1 MRVLGIESS
10 CDETSAAVFEDDWQ
24 LRSNV
29 VASQAELHAAF
40 GGVVP
45 EIASRRHVELVT
57 AVIQE
62 ALETAGVTLAE
73 IEGLAVTNRPG
84 LIGSLLVG
92 VSAAK
97 SLALARGLPVVGVH
111 HIEGHIFSN
120 WVSEGGARLPAV
132 ALIASGGHTELYY
145 VRDFHEYEVL
155 GRRRDD
161 AAGEA
166 FDKGARLLG
175 LGNGGGAAL
184 NRAAQGGDPK
194 AVSFTRARTD
204 PPLDFSFSGVKT
216 ALLQYVKK
224 NPDFP
229 LADTAASYQ
238 AAIVDMLVER
248 ALLAAQVTGARHI
261 LVGGGVAA
269 NTGLQERLRR
279 KAEERGLTASFP
291 PLSLCTDNAGMI
303 AAAGHSRLTRGENH
317 GLGLETYAREPLTD
331 RVFALPQTS
340 IQTQAPEGRAG
351 NSQGR

>member
-10 CDETSAAVFEDDWQ
+10 CDETSAAVFEDGWQ

-29 VASQAELHAAF
+29 IASQTELHAPY

-45 EIASRRHVELVT
+45 EIASRRHVELIT
-57 AVIQE
+57 LVIEE
-62 ALETAGVTLAE
+62 ALSRAGCALDD

-92 VSAAK
+92 VTAAK
-97 SLALARGLPVVGVH
+97 SVALARDLPLVGVH
-111 HIEGHIFSN
+111 HLEGHVFSN
-120 WVSEGGARLPAV
+120 WIATGGPRLPAV

-145 VRDFHEYEVL
+145 VRDLHQYEIL

-166 FDKGARLLG
+166 FDKGARVLG

-184 NRAAQGGDPK
+184 SRAAEAGDPK
-194 AVSFTRARTD
+194 AVPFTRARTD

-216 ALLQYVKK
+216 ALLQHAKK
-224 NPDFP
+224 AGDALNV
-229 LADTAASYQ
+229 ADAAASYQ

-248 ALLAAQVTGARHI
+248 TLKAAEVTGAPHL

-269 NTGLQERLRR
+269 NRALQQKLTSEAER
-279 KAEERGLTASFP
+279 RGLTASFP
-291 PLSLCTDNAGMI
+291 ALELCTDNAGMI
-303 AAAGHSRLTRGENH
+303 AAAGHSRLSRGERH
-317 GLGLETYAREPLTD
+317 GLDLETYAREPLTEV
-331 RVFALPQTS
+331 RFG
-340 IQTQAPEGRAG
+340 EGG
-351 NSQGR
+351 

>member
-10 CDETSAAVFEDDWQ
+10 CDETSAAVFEDGWR
-24 LRSNV
+24 LASNV
-29 VASQAELHAAF
+29 VASQAELHAPY

-45 EIASRRHVELVT
+45 EIASRRHLELIT
-57 AVIQE
+57 LVIQE
-62 ALETAGVTLAE
+62 ALDQAGVTLAG

-92 VSAAK
+92 VTAAK
-97 SLALARGLPVVGVH
+97 SVALARGLPLVGVH

-120 WVSEGGARLPAV
+120 WVAEGGPRLPAV

-145 VRDFHEYEVL
+145 VRDLHRYELL

-184 NRAAQGGDPK
+184 NRAAEGGDPR
-194 AVSFTRARTD
+194 AVPFTRARTE
-204 PPLDFSFSGVKT
+204 PPLDFSFSGIKT
-216 ALLQYVKK
+216 ALLQHVKK
-224 NPDFP
+224 VGDT
-229 LADTAASYQ
+229 LAVADAAASYQ

-248 ALLAAQVTGARHI
+248 TLLAAQVTGAKHV

-269 NTGLQERLRR
+269 NTALQERLR
-279 KAEERGLTASFP
+279 AAAAERGLRASFP

-303 AAAGHSRLTRGENH
+303 AAAGHSRLSRGERD
-317 GLGLETYAREPLTD
+317 GLDLETYAREPLTQ
-331 RVFALPQTS
+331 VQFK
-340 IQTQAPEGRAG
+340 AP
-351 NSQGR
+351 